1 MEITCQNCNAQ
12 IKVPDQKVPKDQPF
26 AFKCPSCQGRIIVEP
41 SQSSGASGDL
51 PKSEIHTP
59 PAGIAPMKVMDIGKR
74 TAMICHTKPDP
85 LKRLAHEFGYQA
97 YLPGDHVTAIK
108 SLRFN
113 EYNMVICSSEFE
125 RIPHD
130 RATILQTLQRLGM
143 EKRRKMFVIFIGED
157 HSSFDRMTAFAMSV
171 NLFIA
176 KSDFENNLNK
186 LMAPIKNELG
196 EHELNYFI
204 FNKTLT
210 VIGGA

>member
-1 MEITCQNCNAQ
+1 M
-12 IKVPDQKVPKDQPF
+12 
-26 AFKCPSCQGRIIVEP
+26 EP